1 MVTTG
6 DRDKLVVGIGWELDL
21 HAMLFTKKLREPVKN
36 GDITTSIRIW
46 KRPRV
51 KQGKR
56 YKLDQGHIVVTSI
69 REISFEDISEQLA
82 RESGFRN
89 IADLM
94 KTAKHGEGFIIYFI
108 RFYYEDAPS
117 SGES

>member
-1 MVTTG
+1 
-6 DRDKLVVGIGWELDL
+6 
-21 HAMLFTKKLREPVKN
+21 MLFTRKLREPIKN

-51 KQGKR
+51 KENKR

-94 KTAKHGEGFIIYFI
+94 KTAKHGDGFIVYFI
-108 RFYYEDAPS
+108 RFYYEDEFAEGAS
-117 SGES
+117 